1 MAIARI
7 TDIRGLVTLDGTN
20 EEILKNRD
28 EISDHGGIL
37 TIHEFAKIIFE
48 DGREV
53 EVTGPVTFNLDS
65 TFFNE
70 GTFEESITQIS
81 DLASLDY
88 ISNQLDEVE
97 FNDDLA
103 EQNSN
108 VVNLETEQLRFT
120 LTNNNLE
127 LDSQAAPSSGAEEV
141 TAATGNNNTATNNE
155 ETPTEDTTP
164 NTPETPDLDTSIA
177 TPTITIENADLNG
190 DGIYN
195 AEELGEDGTVSVTI
209 SVTGSQ
215 IGDTLTYTINGV
227 ETTIILTADD
237 IADGITFNI
246 EPNTTITAQLS
257 DAAGN
262 VSEEISATS
271 LSVDLEAEAGTV
283 TVNTIAGDDVINAS
297 ESGAETIAVTG
308 TATGGDIQAGDSVTV
323 SVNGTDYTTTVQAD
337 GTYSVDVATSD
348 LLADNSVE
356 VDVVSTDSA
365 GNSVISEGSRDI
377 SVDLEAEAGT
387 VTVNT
392 IAGDD
397 VINASESGAET
408 IAVTGTATGGDIQA
422 GDSVTVS
429 VNGTDYTTTVQADGT
444 YSVDV
449 ATSDLLADNSVEVDV
464 VSTDSAGNSVISE
477 GSRDISVDTTVS
489 VTSDLD
495 DVSDTGVSNSDNITN
510 DNTPTINGTTEAG
523 ATVVITTASG
533 IVVGGAVAD
542 ENGNYSITTTELPDG
557 EQALTITATDLA
569 GNTNSTTETITID
582 TTASDTTNLE
592 ITNIIDNNGD
602 YSSVTMVGTGAESG
616 NIITL
621 YDEDGNAVAST
632 TVQEDGTWSVDISN
646 LNNTKVN
653 DNEFFSVTE
662 TDLAGNET
670 AQTDTTHFW
679 HGNWSNTNTES
690 TDDFIF
696 TGAGDDTI
704 NTDAILSGTNEN
716 GTVTS
721 DNNDTNDSLVIDAGD
736 GNDTVTFGGNMSNY
750 TLTTDANGNVIVTE
764 SSASD
769 SNGDGIGDTIELRN
783 VETIEFED
791 GTYDVGS
798 GTFTSFDTTAD
809 AITASIEVSDVTNV
823 IDEEEVVDTA
833 ANEADGIYERDGN
846 YYQMQET
853 SQVDTAALREM
864 GYTIDSNGNFFKI
877 NEDAPKILVEQEMTR
892 EVTRVVDAEPIM
904 KVATETTTFESLG
917 QEFTQDV
924 GVVQTWKPTTIELDE
939 PTKNIELD
947 FNNFNSGTLKI
958 EFLNEDG
965 NVIGSR
971 TTFPAG
977 DGERG
982 YGIGEEFSS
991 IRLTSYGS
999 NVEVESVSGRGLPE
1013 SVTVEAGGLV
1023 PDYEAMEEAGI
1034 SWSSNDYQV
1043 ITQTADI
1050 NNIGNIGNSKV
1061 DGFNPEDHETSQ
1073 VFDFGP
1079 DMANRLVTITVD
1091 LTVKGSWDNNVTSTN
1106 DYFSVSAN
1114 GKEIDVNFYS
1124 NNSNSSTYE
1133 SDDVSYIGW
1142 DNNES
1147 FTYEYQVYLD
1157 ENGQVQL
1164 DFMVASTAD
1173 DEVVDVKNIQ
1183 VVYEGET
1190 GWTKEVTETE
1200 TYTESVLVDAPAEQ
1214 VDPSEIPGGIPYVSQ
1229 EVEVEPNMTTETE
1242 VVGHT
1247 YSVDISAA
1255 LSDIDGSE
1263 TLSVIITGVPEGAV
1277 LSEGVDNGDGTWT
1290 VIIPEGDT
1298 SIADTLTMIVP
1309 SGTDDFELGIVA
1321 TGTETNGGD
1330 TNTATDS
1337 AFVDVPDLVDVP
1349 TLDMTIGDVEV
1360 ISGSLGDALE
1370 ANGTNNF
1377 YNNSLIDGSSDSTVD
1392 FKDVRSAGIY
1402 MNGGDDTLT
1411 AESVNNANINM
1422 GSGDDTIYVEGNVSQ
1437 TTIDTSGI
1445 WGSDNDKVIIDGKL
1459 SGGNINTGLG
1469 DDYVQL
1475 GDVGSSNINLGFGND
1490 VLKLEGDPTD
1500 YYVVDYGFG
1509 NYRIVSGD
1517 FQVIDNGYSK
1527 WVQGGEWSTVT
1538 SAEAIVFG
1546 DGSYIGDASLAEQYL
1561 NASQSYQYTIDLNA
1575 SLEDG
1580 SESQLGDITLNNI
1593 PQGAVLLDS
1602 NGNEIQANDDGSYT
1616 IQTDA
1621 NHDAS
1626 VTLVSD
1632 TELAQD
1638 SLNDINASVTATN
1651 GDDSLSVVVNSE
1663 GTVDTIEDYNQTD
1676 VDFDNLELDFDKIA
1690 DMIEDDDG
1698 SLSQDDGDID
1708 NIELSDMLQQD
1719 DTDESLSNLLGET
1732 EEDRMAANSSDS
1744 PLGDSQATDDGSSST
1759 TNDYDPFKAL
1769 QESGDNLRAEMD
1781 MNDSSFDD
1789 SNNHHQ

>member
-88 ISNQLDEVE
+88 INNQLEEVVL
-97 FNDDLA
+97 NDNLA
-103 EQNSN
+103 EQNNN
-108 VVNLETEQLRFT
+108 VVNLESEQLNSAI
-120 LTNNNLE
+120 TNNNLE

-141 TAATGNNNTATNNE
+141 TAATGNNNTAINNE

-237 IADGITFNI
+237 IADGITFNV

-271 LSVDLEAEAGTV
+271 LSVDLEAESGTV

-297 ESGAETIAVTG
+297 ESGAETIAVSG

-356 VDVVSTDSA
+356 VDVVSTDAA
-365 GNSVISEGSRDI
+365 GNSVTSEGSRDI
-377 SVDLEAEAGT
+377 SVDLEAESGT

-408 IAVTGTATGGDIQA
+408 IAVSGTATGGDIQA

-464 VSTDSAGNSVISE
+464 VSTDAAGNSVTSE
-477 GSRDISVDTTVS
+477 GSRDISVDTTVDIS
-489 VTSDLD
+489 SDLD
-495 DVSDTGVSNSDNITN
+495 AASDTGVSNSDNITS

-533 IVVGGAVAD
+533 IIVGSVVAD

-616 NIITL
+616 NTITL

-662 TDLAGNET
+662 TDAAGNET
-670 AQTDTTHFW
+670 AQTDTTHYW

-690 TDDFIF
+690 ADDFIM
-696 TGAGDDTI
+696 TGAGNDTI

-798 GTFTSFDTTAD
+798 GTFTSFDTQAD
-809 AITASIEVSDVTNV
+809 SLTASIEVSAATNV
-823 IDEEEVVDTA
+823 IDEEEVVDTS
-833 ANEADGIYERDGN
+833 ANEAEGIYERDGN

-853 SQVDTAALREM
+853 SQIDTAALREM

-877 NEDAPKILVEQEMTR
+877 NEDAPKVLVEQEMTR
-892 EVTRVVDAEPIM
+892 EVTRVVDVEPIM

-924 GVVQTWKPTTIELDE
+924 GVVQTWRPTTIELDE

-958 EFLNEDG
+958 EFLDENGD
-965 NVIGSR
+965 VIGTR

-991 IRLTSYGS
+991 VRLTSYGS
-999 NVEVESVSGRGLPE
+999 NVEVESISGRGLPE
-1013 SVTVEAGGLV
+1013 TVTVEAGGLV
-1023 PDYEAMEEAGI
+1023 PDYEAMADAGI
-1034 SWSSNDYQV
+1034 TWSSNEYQV

-1157 ENGQVQL
+1157 DNGQVQL

-1173 DEVVDVKNIQ
+1173 DEVIDVKNIQ

-1214 VDPSEIPGGIPYVSQ
+1214 VDPSEIPGEIPYISQ
-1229 EVEVEPNMTTETE
+1229 EVEVEPNMTSETE
-1242 VVGHT
+1242 VVGHA

-1263 TLSVIITGVPEGAV
+1263 TLSVIITGVPEGAT
-1277 LSEGVDNGDGTWT
+1277 LSEGIDNGDGTWT
-1290 VIIPEGDT
+1290 IVIPQGDT
-1298 SIADTLTMIVP
+1298 SIADSLTLIVP
-1309 SGTDDFELGIVA
+1309 SGIDDFELGIVA

-1337 AFVDVPDLVDVP
+1337 ALVDVPDLVDIP
-1349 TLDMTIGDVEV
+1349 TLDMNIGDVTV
-1360 ISGSLGDALE
+1360 VGGSLGDALE

-1411 AESVNNANINM
+1411 AASVNNANINM

-1475 GDVGSSNINLGFGND
+1475 GDVGSSNINLGFGDD
-1490 VLKLEGDPTD
+1490 VLKLEGNPSD

-1546 DGSYIGDASLAEQYL
+1546 DGSYIGDGSLAEQYL

-1638 SLNDINASVTATN
+1638 SLNDINASVTATS
-1651 GDDSLSVVVNSE
+1651 GDDTASVVVNSE
-1663 GTVDTIEDYNQTD
+1663 GPIDTTTD
-1676 VDFDNLELDFDKIA
+1676 VDFDNLELDFDKVA
-1690 DMIEDDDG
+1690 DMSEADDG

-1732 EEDRMAANSSDS
+1732 EADRMAANSSDS
-1744 PLGDSQATDDGSSST
+1744 PLGDSQSTDDGSSSS

-1769 QESGDNLRAEMD
+1769 QESGDNLRADMD